1 MQSITTEKKEQAFV
15 IQVPQYARFVS
26 GLDKNVSA
34 VDIDV
39 GRRVAVSPERFTIAV
54 RRVMVPFIVESPEGS
69 PGCCSNDDGGGG

>member
-1 MQSITTEKKEQAFV
+1 MQSIKTEKKEQAFV
-15 IQVPQYARFVS
+15 IQVPHYAKFVS

-54 RRVMVPFIVESPEGS
+54 RRVVVPLYRRKP
-69 PGCCSNDDGGGG
+69 